1 MLAVRLYRLLLLAY
15 PASLRASHGDEMTLV
30 VAERWRERPGIVAR
44 MSLIRDIVTD
54 FVQSLPRAWR
64 LERGQPSSDRSP
76 RGGGGRGLG
85 TDFRQAVRGLT
96 QAPLFTLGAT
106 FTLAIGIGASTA
118 IFSLARATLLHPLDI
133 RDPDRVVELGTTFSH
148 PVLRGLESRS
158 QSFSGLASWTNLS
171 IGLDR
176 GGQTINL
183 TGVAINGRYFDTL
196 GLRPG
201 AGRLLEDSDDQV
213 GAPPVAVLGDDAWK
227 RLFGA
232 DPAIVG
238 STIRL
243 GRGVP
248 TTIVGVA
255 PAGFRGLTLSNTA
268 QIFIPVRALGRVAT
282 GFFATPET
290 LERTNITWIT
300 VAARLRDGVTLTQ
313 AADETNA
320 LRRAIDP
327 PKSGDAPEPTTL
339 TPITAS
345 ALSLT
350 TVDDLRRFLMVLAGA
365 TIVTLLLACA
375 TVANLL
381 LLRAERRQR
390 ELAIRA
396 ALGAGRARTMRLL
409 FAESVLLGLCGGL
422 GGVAAA
428 SGALALLGRFQL
440 PGRIA
445 IGELHLAIDVRVLA
459 MAVGLGVLTSV
470 IFGAAPI
477 WQSMR
482 LDLIGALREGSRG
495 SSRQP
500 LRSTLVTLQVALAV
514 LLLAG
519 SLAFAR
525 AVRHGVG
532 VDLGFD
538 TTSTAIV
545 TIDATLGGYKQERVG
560 ELQNRVLDWLA
571 ARPEV
576 AGAGWSAMPPLS
588 GVLSWGVDIEGQPVP
603 KDHLSIEANI
613 VSPGYF
619 RAMNIQLLG
628 GRVFTRDDLPGG
640 ETFAIVSEAAARKY
654 WPGASALGGRVDLN
668 AGDSPARW
676 AQVIGVVGDVSR
688 SVGGHAEPM
697 LYLLDVQIPQMFDFG
712 GQHLIVRDVSGA
724 DLAAREGATA
734 IATADSHLPI
744 TSVMTMADR
753 LRGTLEPQRLGLMLF
768 SLFAGLAIVLTAFG
782 LYALVAYAVA
792 HRTREIGI
800 RIALGASG
808 WTVVAL
814 VVRQGLV
821 PVLIGLA
828 AGSIA
833 FRLSGWA
840 IQRFLF
846 ALPLFGG
853 WAFIALT
860 LAIAAVAVVA
870 MLAPARRALAVDPV
884 AALRTD

>member
-1 MLAVRLYRLLLLAY
+1 MFAVRLYRVLLLAY
-15 PASLRASHGDEMTLV
+15 PASLRVSHGEEMTLA
-30 VAERWRERPGIVAR
+30 VAERWRDHPGLVAR
-44 MSLIRDIVTD
+44 MSLIRDILAD

-64 LERGQPSSDRSP
+64 LERGQPSSSP
-76 RGGGGRGLG
+76 PPRGGGRGLG
-85 TDFRQAVRGLT
+85 TDLRQAVRGLT
-96 QAPLFTLGAT
+96 HAPLFTLGAT
-106 FTLAIGIGASTA
+106 ITLAIGIGASTA

-133 RDPDRVVELGTTFSH
+133 RDPDRVVQLSSTWSH

-176 GGQTINL
+176 DGRTVNL
-183 TGVAINGRYFDTL
+183 TAAAVNGHYFETL
-196 GLRPG
+196 GVRPG
-201 AGRLLEDSDDQV
+201 AGRLLQDADDEA

-232 DPAIVG
+232 EPAVVG
-238 STIRL
+238 STLRL

-255 PAGFRGLTLSNTA
+255 PAGFRGLALSNTP
-268 QIFIPVRALGRVAT
+268 QLFIPVRALPRIGT
-282 GFFATPET
+282 GFLAQPDV

-300 VAARLRDGVTLTQ
+300 VAARLRDDVTLTQ
-313 AADETNA
+313 AADETTA
-320 LRRAIDP
+320 LHRALEA
-327 PKSGDAPEPTTL
+327 PKTDGAQAPITVA
-339 TPITAS
+339 PITAS
-345 ALSLT
+345 ALGLT
-350 TVDDLRRFLMVLAGA
+350 SSDDLRRFLMVLMGA
-365 TIVTLLLACA
+365 TVVTLLLACA

-381 LLRAERRQR
+381 LVRAERRQR

-409 FAESVLLGLCGGL
+409 FAESVLLGLCGALAG
-422 GGVAAA
+422 AAVA

-445 IGELHLAIDVRVLA
+445 IGELHLAIDARMLA

-500 LRSTLVTLQVALAV
+500 LRSALVTLQVALAV

-538 TTSTAIV
+538 TTRTAIV
-545 TIDATLGGYKQERVG
+545 TMDATLGGYKKERVG
-560 ELQNRVLDWLA
+560 ELQNEVTDGLA

-588 GVLSWGVDIEGQPVP
+588 GFLTWGVDVEGQPVT
-603 KDHLSIEANI
+603 KDHLSIESNI

-619 RAMNIQLLG
+619 AAMDIRVVA
-628 GRVFTRDDLPGG
+628 GRVFARDDLANG
-640 ETFAIVSEAAARKY
+640 ETLAVVSEAAAHKY
-654 WPGASALGGRVDLN
+654 WPARNAIGGRVDLN
-668 AGDSPARW
+668 AGDTPPRW
-676 AQVIGVVGDVSR
+676 ARVVGVVGDVSR
-688 SVGGHAEPM
+688 SVGGHADPM
-697 LYLLDVQIPQMFDFG
+697 LYLLDVQQPDMFDFG
-712 GQHLIVRDVSGA
+712 GQHLIVRVGAGA
-724 DLAAREGATA
+724 DLAAREGTTA
-734 IATADSHLPI
+734 IATIDPHLPI

-753 LRGTLEPQRLGLMLF
+753 LRGTLEPQRLGFTLF
-768 SLFAGLAIVLTAFG
+768 SLFASLAIVLTAFG

-808 WTVVAL
+808 PAVVAL
-814 VVRQGLV
+814 VVRQGLL
-821 PVLIGLA
+821 PVIVGLV
-828 AGSIA
+828 AGAIA

-840 IQRFLF
+840 IARFLF

-853 WAFIALT
+853 WPFLVLT
-860 LAIAAVAVVA
+860 VAIAAVAVLA
-870 MLAPARRALAVDPV
+870 MIAPARRALAVDPV
-884 AALRTD
+884 AALRND

>member
-15 PASLRASHGDEMTLV
+15 PASLRASHGDEMTSV
-30 VAERWRERPGIVAR
+30 VAERWRERPGLVAR
-44 MSLIRDIVTD
+44 LSLIRDIITD
-54 FVQSLPRAWR
+54 FAQSLPRAWR

-76 RGGGGRGLG
+76 RGGGRGLG
-85 TDFRQAVRGLT
+85 TDFRQAVRGLAH
-96 QAPLFTLGAT
+96 APLFTLGAT
-106 FTLAIGIGASTA
+106 ITLAIGIGASTA

-133 RDPDRVVELGTTFSH
+133 RDTDRDVELGTTFSH

-176 GGQTINL
+176 GGRTINL
-183 TGVAINGRYFDTL
+183 TGVAVNGRYFDTL
-196 GLRPG
+196 GLKPG
-201 AGRLLEDSDDQV
+201 AGRLLQDSDDQV

-227 RLFGA
+227 RVFGA

-268 QIFIPVRALGRVAT
+268 QIFIPVRALPRVAT
-282 GFFATPET
+282 GFFAKPET
-290 LERTNITWIT
+290 LERTNITWIA

-327 PKSGDAPEPTTL
+327 PKSGDAPEPTRL

-350 TVDDLRRFLMVLAGA
+350 TADDLRRFLMVLAGA
-365 TIVTLLLACA
+365 TLVTLLLACA

-381 LLRAERRQR
+381 LVRAERRQR

-409 FAESVLLGLCGGL
+409 FAESVLLGLCGAL

-445 IGELHLAIDVRVLA
+445 IGELHLAIDGRVLA
-459 MAVGLGVLTSV
+459 VAVGLGVLTSV

-500 LRSTLVTLQVALAV
+500 LRSTLVTLQVGLAV

-525 AVRHGVG
+525 AVRHGIG

-538 TTSTAIV
+538 TTRTAIV
-545 TIDATLGGYKQERVG
+545 TMDATLGGYQQERVG
-560 ELQNRVLDWLA
+560 ELQNRVLDALA

-588 GVLSWGVDIEGQPVP
+588 GFLSWGVDIEGQPVT

-619 RAMNIQLLG
+619 SAMNIRLLG
-628 GRVFTRDDLPGG
+628 GRVFTRDDLPGA
-640 ETFAIVSEAAARKY
+640 ETLTIVSEAAARKY
-654 WPGASALGGRVDLN
+654 WPDASALGGRVDLN
-668 AGDSPARW
+668 AGDAPARW
-676 AQVIGVVGDVSR
+676 ARVIGVVGDVSR

-697 LYLLDVQIPQMFDFG
+697 LYLLDVQMPQMFDFG

-724 DLAAREGATA
+724 DLAAREGVTA
-734 IATADSHLPI
+734 IATADPHLPI

-753 LRGTLEPQRLGLMLF
+753 LRGTLEPQRLGFMLF

-800 RIALGASG
+800 RIALGANAR
-808 WTVVAL
+808 TVVTL

-821 PVLIGLA
+821 PVIVGLV
-828 AGSIA
+828 AGSMA

-853 WAFIALT
+853 WPFIALT

-870 MLAPARRALAVDPV
+870 MIAPARRALAVDPV
-884 AALRTD
+884 AALRND